1 MATPN
6 PASDDRRPR
15 SRGLYGAVWR
25 WHFYAGLFV
34 VPVLLMLAVTGALY
48 TFDDEIEAWWYR
60 DLQVT
65 PACAAPLPAA
75 SQEAAVQAA
84 YPGAAIR
91 RYTVAAA
98 ADRAAQ
104 WTIQPPGGAALNL
117 FVEPCTGVV
126 RGALE
131 ARWQLMKVISALHG
145 ELLLGTVGDWLV
157 ELAASWALVLLV
169 TGLYLWWP
177 ERGDRLLGTLIPRLN
192 AKGRVFWRD
201 LHAVPAVWNA
211 LALGFL
217 ILSGLP
223 WAGFWGGQLA
233 RLGTVSHLTAPTPN
247 FVAAP
252 TLDAAAPADP
262 HAAHRVA
269 AAGNDTSI
277 PWAIRHDVAPQGGPA
292 RIGVAEVEAVARQRG
307 VLGPGL
313 RLIYPDGPGAVWHLS
328 YIPGGATTQ
337 RTLYLDPA
345 DARVID
351 DIGYGRYSP
360 LGKAVEWG
368 VEIHLGRQFG
378 LANQLLC
385 VLVCGLTVLT
395 VITGTVMWWRR
406 RPPGGLRAGLGAPSR
421 PKAYRT
427 QTGVVVI
434 AVVLGLLFPLMGAS
448 LVAVL
453 ILDVLIRRLLPTAT
467 QRRSAI

>member
-1 MATPN
+1 MTAIEST
-6 PASDDRRPR
+6 ADGARA
-15 SRGLYGAVWR
+15 RGLYGAVWR

-34 VPVLLMLAVTGALY
+34 VPFLLMLAVTGALY

-60 DLQVT
+60 DLLRT

-75 SQEAAVQAA
+75 EQEAAVLAA
-84 YPGAAIR
+84 HPGASVR
-91 RYTVAAA
+91 RYTVAAS
-98 ADRAAQ
+98 AAQ
-104 WTIQPPGGAALNL
+104 AAIWTVQPPQGGALNL
-117 FVEPCTGVV
+117 FVEPCSAAV
-126 RGALE
+126 RGAVE
-131 ARWQLMKVISALHG
+131 TRWQLMNVVSALHG

-157 ELAASWALVLLV
+157 ELAASWAIVLLV

-177 ERGDRLLGTLIPRLN
+177 DQGARLLGSFIPRLN

-201 LHAVPAVWNA
+201 LHAVPAMWNA
-211 LALGFL
+211 LAVAFL
-217 ILSGLP
+217 LLSGLP

-252 TLDAAAPADP
+252 TLDNAVPADP
-262 HAAHRVA
+262 HAAHRAEA
-269 AAGNDTSI
+269 AASDDTRI
-277 PWAIRHDVAPQGGPA
+277 PWAIRHDPAPAGGA
-292 RIGVAEVEAVARQRG
+292 GRIGVAEVEAIARERG
-307 VLGPGL
+307 VLAPGL
-313 RLIYPDGPGAVWHLS
+313 RLIYPSAPGSVWHLS

-345 DARVID
+345 DGRVLD

-378 LANQLLC
+378 LLNQLLC

-395 VITGTVMWWRR
+395 VVTGTVMWWKR
-406 RPPGGLRAGLGAPSR
+406 RPAGGLGAPSL

-427 QTGVVVI
+427 RAGVVVI
-434 AVVLGLLFPLMGAS
+434 AAALGLLFPLMGLS
-448 LVAVL
+448 LVVML
-453 ILDVLIRRLLPTAT
+453 LLDGLLRRWPPGKAPAAT
-467 QRRSAI
+467 P

>member
-1 MATPN
+1 MTPTE
-6 PASDDRRPR
+6 RRAPEPR
-15 SRGLYGAVWR
+15 IPGLYGAVWR

-60 DLQVT
+60 DLLVT
-65 PACAAPLPAA
+65 PACTAPLPAA
-75 SQEAAVQAA
+75 VQEHAVLGAHPDAAV
-84 YPGAAIR
+84 R

-104 WTIQPPGGAALNL
+104 WTIQPSGAAALNV

-126 RGALE
+126 RGALPV
-131 ARWQLMKVISALHG
+131 RWQLMNVISALHG
-145 ELLLGTVGDWLV
+145 ELLLGEVGDWIV
-157 ELAASWALVLLV
+157 ELAASWAMVLLV

-177 ERGDRLLGTLIPRLN
+177 TPGDRLLGTLMPRLN
-192 AKGRVFWRD
+192 ANGRVFWRD
-201 LHAVPAVWNA
+201 LHAVPAAWNA
-211 LALGFL
+211 LAVAFL

-247 FVAAP
+247 FTAAP
-252 TLDAAAPADP
+252 TIDAAASADP
-262 HAAHRVA
+262 HAAHRA
-269 AAGNDTSI
+269 AAGGDDTSI
-277 PWAIRHDVAPQGGPA
+277 PWAIRHDAAPQGGPA
-292 RIGVAEVEAVARQRG
+292 RIGVAEAEAAARAHG

-328 YIPGGATTQ
+328 YVPGGATGQ
-337 RTLYLDPA
+337 RTLYLDPV
-345 DARVID
+345 DGRVLD
-351 DIGYGRYSP
+351 DIGYDRYSP

-385 VLVCGLTVLT
+385 VLVCLLTVLT
-395 VITGTVMWWRR
+395 VVSGTVMWWKR
-406 RPPGGLRAGLGAPSR
+406 RPAGGLRAGLGAPSR

-427 QTGVVVI
+427 QLGVLLI
-434 AVVLGLLFPLMGAS
+434 AAVLGIVFPLLGAS
-448 LVAVL
+448 LVVVL
-453 ILDVLIRRLLPTAT
+453 IVDRLLQRITAPSVT
-467 QRRSAI
+467 GAAS